1 MDECNPH
8 KWKNR
13 KINNNNKYEFQ
24 LIVQVRIRELTSWT
38 SHSFEAQKQGCK
50 LIAMAKTFATSYY
63 QGPTN

>member
-1 MDECNPH
+1 
-8 KWKNR
+8 
-13 KINNNNKYEFQ
+13 
-24 LIVQVRIRELTSWT
+24 LTSWT

>member
-13 KINNNNKYEFQ
+13 NNNNNKFEFQ
-24 LIVQVRIRELTSWT
+24 LIDQVRIWELTSWT

-50 LIAMAKTFATSYY
+50 FRAMAKTFATSDY